1 MNSKAPQRVSSLARF
16 CNKYTREHFNIAL
29 GVLEYLL
36 QTSDVGI
43 RLDKVDEL
51 KLVCYTDASWG
62 SWDISSLG
70 CVYSWEAT
78 W

>member
-16 CNKYTREHFNIAL
+16 CNKYTSEHFNIAL

-43 RLDKVDEL
+43 RLDKVNEL
-51 KLVCYTDASWG
+51 KLLTRAGEAGLAS
-62 SWDISSLG
+62 IPSL
-70 CVYSWEAT
+70 CS
-78 W
+78 